1 MSRVLIV
8 DDDAAFARALAR
20 GLERA
25 GYEAAV
31 ALDTEGALAA
41 LDETPFD
48 RACVDL
54 RLGAESGLD
63 LLEALLERRPGL
75 IVVVLTGYAS
85 IATAVE
91 ATRRGARDYR
101 AKPVGVAEVIA
112 ALEGETGEPEIP
124 EEPLSLS
131 RLKWEHIQ
139 QVLRDHDGNIS
150 AAARALGVHRRS
162 LQRMLEKNPPG
173 E

>member
-8 DDDAAFARALAR
+8 DDDPAFARALAR

-25 GYEAAV
+25 GYDTAV
-31 ALDTEGALAA
+31 ALDAEAA
-41 LDETPFD
+41 LSALEETFFQQ
-48 RACVDL
+48 ACVDL
-54 RLGAESGLD
+54 RLGSESGLD
-63 LLEALLERRPGL
+63 LLDGL
-75 IVVVLTGYAS
+75 QKRQPDLVVVILTGYAS

-101 AKPVGVAEVIA
+101 AKPVGVTEVVA
-112 ALEGETGEPEIP
+112 ALEGDNGPAEIP
-124 EEPLSLS
+124 DEPLSLP

-139 QVLRDHDGNIS
+139 QVLRDHDNNVS
-150 AAARALGVHRRS
+150 AAARTLGVHRRS

>member
-25 GYEAAV
+25 GYETAV
-31 ALDTEGALAA
+31 ALDGDSALAA
-41 LDETPFD
+41 LDETSFD

-54 RLGAESGLD
+54 RLGTDSGLD
-63 LLEALLERRPGL
+63 LLESLLERQPEL
-75 IVVVLTGYAS
+75 IVVILTGYAS

-112 ALEGETGEPEIP
+112 ALEGEAQETEIP

-139 QVLRDHDGNIS
+139 RVLHEHDGNIS

-162 LQRMLEKNPPG
+162 LQRMLDKHPPAD
-173 E
+173 

>member
-25 GYEAAV
+25 GYETTV
-31 ALDTEGALAA
+31 ALDREGALAA
-41 LDETPFD
+41 LEETPFD
-48 RACVDL
+48 HACVDL

-63 LLEALLERRPGL
+63 LLEALLERQPDL

-101 AKPVGVAEVIA
+101 AKPVGVAEVMA
-112 ALEGETGEPEIP
+112 ALEGEAGEPAIP

-139 QVLRDHDGNIS
+139 RVLQEHDGNIS
-150 AAARALGVHRRS
+150 AAARDLGIHRRS
-162 LQRMLEKNPPG
+162 LQRMLDKNPPG
-173 E
+173 T